1 MPRALKVAAVQMDA
15 NPAPTAERLLRADR
29 LVSQAAGAGAQLV
42 VLPEIFNTGYAYT
55 PDNYRRAEA
64 PGGPTAGWMR
74 DISRRLGIHL
84 AGSLMLLDH
93 NEVYNALLLFAPDG
107 RVWRYDKNYPWGWER
122 GYFRDSNRTAIAHT
136 DLGDFGMLICWDIAH
151 PNLWRQYAGQVDM
164 LLACSC
170 PPNFSLATFTFPN
183 GGRVTPDDMGPIMA
197 GLRSAPQRVFSDM
210 FRQQAAWLGVPAVN
224 TSASGTITTDIPNG
238 LGSFL
243 FYLPAAPA
251 LARYFSQADRMRAT
265 CELVDA
271 CQVVGADGQVLA
283 ELTQAHGEAFTL
295 AEVTLAD
302 EKPRPRS
309 PQPAAPISP
318 LMYMIADIVLP
329 LFVIPVYRQG
339 LRQARGES
347 MAPIDHSTGR
357 WLPLAG
363 LGAAALFGLGVM
375 VGRRLGHRRR

>member
-1 MPRALKVAAVQMDA
+1 MPRVLKVAAVQMDA
-15 NPAPTAERLLRADR
+15 NPAPNAERLLRADR
-29 LVSQAAGAGAQLV
+29 LVSQATKAGAQLV

-55 PDNYRRAEA
+55 PDNYRRAEKLD
-64 PGGPTAGWMR
+64 GPTAGWMKE
-74 DISRRLGIHL
+74 IARRLNIHL

-93 NEVYNALLLFAPDG
+93 EDVYNALLLVAPDG
-107 RVWRYDKNYPWGWER
+107 RTWRYDKNYPWGWER

-170 PPNFSLATFTFPN
+170 PPNFSMATFTFPD
-183 GGRVTPDDMGPIMA
+183 GGRVTPDDMGPVMA
-197 GLRSAPQRVFSDM
+197 GLRSAPQRVFVDM

-224 TSASGTITTDIPNG
+224 TSASGAITTDIPNG

-251 LARYFSQADRMRAT
+251 LAPYFSQADRMRAT
-265 CELVDA
+265 CELVGA
-271 CQVVGADGQVLA
+271 CQVVGSEGQVLA
-283 ELTQAHGEAFTL
+283 RLTQAQGETFTM

-309 PQPAAPISP
+309 PQPIPSFP
-318 LMYMIADIVLP
+318 LLYLIGDIALP
-329 LFVIPVYRQG
+329 LLVIPVYRQG
-339 LRQARGES
+339 LRQARGER

-363 LGAAALFGLGVM
+363 LGAAALLGLGVM
-375 VGRRLGHRRR
+375 VGRRLGRRGR